1 MFLRWT
7 PEPSD
12 WHLLQQILVSFL
24 CGEPKWRF
32 FWSVHLELF
41 GNSLTICPS
50 HYSTGHVCYL
60 VRPPGLRNSHNAPF
74 HPVTSY
80 SGNKIKTLSV
90 SFFPL
95 SDSAV
100 KSSCLFHPLFTFIH
114 CVPAAAAQDCDTCH
128 TLFTMT
134 VSDWGCPGK
143 HLTWIWC
150 RKGLSWCSYSHK
162 HFRQVTYGQ
171 TTVVFVVLR
180 RSRRFTTTDFHQWR
194 MSHASITRRVL
205 PAVEMPGCSFAHS
218 A

>member
-80 SGNKIKTLSV
+80 SGNKNKNLV
-90 SFFPL
+90 SLFLPTVWL
-95 SDSAV
+95 RCEILLLV
-100 KSSCLFHPLFTFIH
+100 SSIIYVYLLRPCCRRAGLWHVSRF
-114 CVPAAAAQDCDTCH
+114 VYDDG
-128 TLFTMT
+128 
-134 VSDWGCPGK
+134 SDWGCPGK